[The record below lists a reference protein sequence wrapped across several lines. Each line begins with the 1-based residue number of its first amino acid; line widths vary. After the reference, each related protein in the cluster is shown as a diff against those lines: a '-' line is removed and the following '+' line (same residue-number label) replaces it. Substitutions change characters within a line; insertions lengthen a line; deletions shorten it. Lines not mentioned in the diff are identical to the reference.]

1 MHCKIKIRT
10 LRMEAESLTHNDM
23 NQLIKLQLQTVF
35 SYSTYC
41 RGVIL
46 HRKQIPGPRR
56 RSAARERSHAQAAI
70 DFEAAPAEQLVLED
84 EAHRVRDL
92 LGLPEP
98 PERYGRGHPRERFG
112 LHALDHRGTNETGC
126 DSADPDAIARQLLRP
141 HHGHR
146 RHARLDC

>member
-1 MHCKIKIRT
+1 
-10 LRMEAESLTHNDM
+10 M
-23 NQLIKLQLQTVF
+23 NILIKLEAQLAF

-41 RGVIL
+41 HKFIL
-46 HRKQIPGPRR
+46 HRKQISGPRS
-56 RSAARERSHAQAAI
+56 RSAALERSHAQAAI

-126 DSADPDAIARQLLRP
+126 EDRKST
-141 HHGHR
+141 
-146 RHARLDC
+146 RLNSSHTVISYAVFCLKKKKKKKCIEENNII

>member
-1 MHCKIKIRT
+1 MK
-10 LRMEAESLTHNDM
+10 L
-23 NQLIKLQLQTVF
+23 LIKNRC
-35 SYSTYC
+35 SPSSRYGTYC
-41 RGVIL
+41 YGLIL
-46 HRKQIPGPRR
+46 RCKQISGSRR

-112 LHALDHRGTNETGC
+112 LHALDHREIGRASCRE
-126 DSADPDAIARQLLRP
+126 RV
-141 HHGHR
+141 
-146 RHARLDC
+146 